1 MHWTHGDLAT
11 NLVARRDA
19 MFDLDHFVG
28 GCRAALGTSTP
39 PMEIREVVTR
49 AVTEASAVEASLGP
63 PRRGGLFVLHR
74 SPTLTILNVV
84 WTPGMAIYPHEH
96 RMWAVIGLYRGRED
110 NTFYRRGARGL
121 VAAGAKRLEPRDTV
135 LLGEDVIHAV
145 ANPLRQFTAAIHIYG
160 GDFFGRPRSE
170 WSPDTLAERPFDAD
184 RARQVF
190 AAANERWSRD
200 KETCP

>member
-1 MHWTHGDLAT
+1 
-11 NLVARRDA
+11 

-84 WTPGMAIYPHEH
+84 WGARMTLMPHDH
-96 RMWAVIGLYRGRED
+96 RMWAVIGVYTGRED
-110 NTFYRRGARGL
+110 NIFWRRVPGAAGGL
-121 VAAGAKRLEPRDTV
+121 VEAAGAKSLGVGCAEP
-135 LLGEDVIHAV
+135 LGRDVIHSV
-145 ANPLRQFTAAIHIYG
+145 TNPLDRLTAAIHVYG
-160 GDFFGRPRSE
+160 GDFYGGGRSDWDPE
-170 WSPDTLAERPFDAD
+170 NLLERDYDYALHRRMFEEAN
-184 RARQVF
+184 
-190 AAANERWSRD
+190 AA
-200 KETCP
+200 